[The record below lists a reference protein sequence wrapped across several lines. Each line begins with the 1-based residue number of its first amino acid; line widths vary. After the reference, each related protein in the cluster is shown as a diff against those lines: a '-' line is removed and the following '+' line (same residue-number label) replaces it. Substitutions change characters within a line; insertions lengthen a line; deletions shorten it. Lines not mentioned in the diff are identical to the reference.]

1 MRLKVNYYFGS
12 RTWIKTAMF
21 PSMANIVTVCTS

>member
-1 MRLKVNYYFGS
+1 
-12 RTWIKTAMF
+12 MF